1 MLVVVLC
8 SECLE
13 FEEDICDSCMYK
25 HNICLNCMAYG
36 QPCLNCE
43 RDEGVSFDDLP
54 LLV

>member
-1 MLVVVLC
+1 V
-8 SECLE
+8 
-13 FEEDICDSCMYK
+13 YK